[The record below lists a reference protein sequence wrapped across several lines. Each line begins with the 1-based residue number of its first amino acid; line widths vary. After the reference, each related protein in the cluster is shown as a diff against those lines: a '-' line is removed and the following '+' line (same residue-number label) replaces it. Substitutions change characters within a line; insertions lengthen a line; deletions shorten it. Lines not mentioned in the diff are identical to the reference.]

1 MDQDQSFRAEQFW
14 KHQLSNLNK
23 VMLWMLCDDAISDEA
38 VLTPLVELISWL
50 TSCKRLLSSEQRHE
64 E

>member
-1 MDQDQSFRAEQFW
+1 MDRETEQNAEKFW

-23 VMLWMLCDDAISDEA
+23 VMLWMLVDDAVSDDA
-38 VLTPLVELISWL
+38 VLTPLTELISWL
-50 TSCKRLLSSEQRHE
+50 TSCKRLLTRVARDE